1 MRRELGIFAAGAT
14 LVLTGLA
21 TGAAAQTPPIFQP
34 GAPGQPS
41 RVVSPEEARALGRTT
56 YTAGDVLFMQH
67 MIVHHAQAV
76 EMVELLKTQ
85 GADPTVARLGLR
97 IAMSQEAEIALMRE
111 WLADRGQPEAPAA
124 GHAGMDHAAMG
135 HGGAQHGAMD
145 HAAMGHGAGGHA
157 AGGHAVGGHA
167 GHDAPAA
174 PDPQDVAVM
183 AGMLTP
189 RQMQTLAAAR
199 GREFDRLFLTGM
211 IQHHQG
217 ALDMVD
223 DLMAQPNPADDTMLS
238 EFVNAVVAD
247 QSAEILRMQSLL
259 SEF

>member
-1 MRRELGIFAAGAT
+1 M
-14 LVLTGLA
+14 GLA
-21 TGAAAQTPPIFQP
+21 PAAAAQTPPIFQP

-56 YTAGDVLFMQH
+56 FTAGDVLFMQH

-76 EMVELLKTQ
+76 EMVELLKAH
-85 GADPTVARLGLR
+85 GADPMVARLGLR

-111 WLADRGQPEAPAA
+111 WLADRGQPETPAG
-124 GHAGMDHAAMG
+124 GHDGMDHAAMG
-135 HGGAQHGAMD
+135 HGAAQHGAMD
-145 HAAMGHGAGGHA
+145 HAAMGHSA
-157 AGGHAVGGHA
+157 GGHA
-167 GHDAPAA
+167 GHGA

-189 RQMQTLAAAR
+189 RQMQALAAAR
-199 GREFDRLFLTGM
+199 GRAFDRLFLTGM

-223 DLMAQPNPADDTMLS
+223 DLMDQPNPADDTMLS